1 MTLNRTIVVLLS
13 SAATTVFVAAVP
25 TILYAVVVG
34 RSVIANGDFGGPLN
48 VVLIPLAGLLIG
60 AVCSLLF
67 ASLAAMFRFS
77 RRCLIVM
84 PPATAIFILVIS
96 LFARSHAASNST
108 VDRYVAV
115 AVAAWLGAA
124 AYVFTLAFA
133 GLSRLL
139 RNRRNSAA

>member
-1 MTLNRTIVVLLS
+1 MRLNRAVVVLLS
-13 SAATTVFVAAVP
+13 SIATTIFVAAVP

-67 ASLAAMFRFS
+67 ASLAAVFRFS

-96 LFARSHAASNST
+96 LFARSHAASNP
-108 VDRYVAV
+108 VDRYVAL
-115 AVAAWLGAA
+115 AIAAWFGGA
-124 AYVFTLAFA
+124 AYVFTLSFM
-133 GLSRLL
+133 GLSRLG
-139 RNRRNSAA
+139 RKRT